1 MTEGKKSSAILILLA
16 WIVVGIP
23 AGWGVYNT
31 ALNSMKLF
39 RGKPAEAAPARAA
52 IGQK

>member
-1 MTEGKKSSAILILLA
+1 MTEQRKSSAILILLA
-16 WIVVGIP
+16 WMVVGIP

-39 RGKPAEAAPARAA
+39 RGKPPATALSV
-52 IGQK
+52 GGEQK